1 MDSSYKKLF
10 KNIGLLTVSN
20 FASKFLAFFLVPLY
34 TNVLSTAE
42 YGTYDMFNITIGVLI
57 PILTLNIRDAVM
69 RFAIKKDF
77 SNEIIKIISI
87 KYFGIS
93 VFIISILLITNNI
106 FTIND
111 ILKDYSLYFL
121 LLFIVQTWS
130 EILLYYV
137 RGIDKIYELSLSS
150 IWASVFTIICNI
162 LFLLV
167 FHWGLVGYFLANV
180 IGPLVQIVYLMIKI
194 NFLRFL
200 DFRNF
205 CKIQEKEMISYSKP
219 MIANTIA
226 WWVNNASDRYI
237 VIFFCGL
244 ASNGIYSVA
253 SKIPSILNIFQ
264 TIFNQAWT
272 LSAVNEFDAEDKNG
286 FFTNMYQS
294 YNCFMVLVCSL
305 IILFDKILASI
316 LYANDFY
323 SAWIYVP
330 WLTIAILF
338 GALSG
343 YLGGFFSATM
353 NSKIFANSTVVGAVF
368 NIVLNFC
375 LTPFIGPLGAAISTT
390 ISYFLVWLIRYSN
403 AIKLIKI
410 KINIQ
415 QDLLVYFL
423 LVIQSIIVTI
433 CDGLYMYIFN
443 IFILIIIIIIYRKV
457 LYLVLNTLKKKIHN

>member
-1 MDSSYKKLF
+1 M
-10 KNIGLLTVSN
+10 
-20 FASKFLAFFLVPLY
+20 
-34 TNVLSTAE
+34 
-42 YGTYDMFNITIGVLI
+42 
-57 PILTLNIRDAVM
+57 
-69 RFAIKKDF
+69 
-77 SNEIIKIISI
+77 
-87 KYFGIS
+87 
-93 VFIISILLITNNI
+93 ITNNI